1 MNDTKYTIG
10 MDLGTDSARAVLYE
24 AAGPQAGREISV
36 CTCPYPRWSQ
46 GLYCDPSEARFRQH
60 PLDYL
65 ESVETVLKGVIA
77 ECPDKDSIVA
87 IAADTTG
94 STPCLIDGNLTP
106 LCLKPGHEDDPDAM
120 FILWKDHTGEAESQE
135 INALLPRF
143 EVNYAD
149 HSGKLYGPENFWS
162 KMLHVLRRSPGLRED
177 AYAAIEL
184 CDYVPAVLTGCRSV
198 GELKMGHAVAQG
210 KWMWS
215 ERWGGYPPE
224 DFFNALDPVLVPFL
238 RRLPKKNHP
247 CQEAAGTLC
256 PEWAEKL
263 GLSER
268 VFLGVGNID
277 SYSGALGAGAA
288 PGKMIMNLGTSACF
302 MNVVPDEVILG
313 RIVPG
318 VFGQVNGMILPGC
331 DGFETGLSA
340 YGDAFAWFKRLL
352 GWPLEKF
359 LPESERASA
368 MDRMLSLLN
377 EEAAKVVPDP
387 DAPLATDHLN
397 GRRTPYLNSA
407 LSASFSGLKLSTTA
421 PELYYALVESTAF
434 ATRAIIDHM
443 ESHGVPVEEL
453 VAVGGVSRKSP
464 FAMQML
470 ADVTG
475 RRIDVSAAMNA
486 GTAGAAL
493 NGAVIAGLYPDVA
506 SAQKAICPPVMKSFE
521 PDASK
526 AGLFEKRYG
535 RYIET
540 VKFNER

>member
-1 MNDTKYTIG
+1 
-10 MDLGTDSARAVLYE
+10 
-24 AAGPQAGREISV
+24 
-36 CTCPYPRWSQ
+36 
-46 GLYCDPSEARFRQH
+46 
-60 PLDYL
+60 
-65 ESVETVLKGVIA
+65 
-77 ECPDKDSIVA
+77 
-87 IAADTTG
+87 
-94 STPCLIDGNLTP
+94 
-106 LCLKPGHEDDPDAM
+106 
-120 FILWKDHTGEAESQE
+120 
-135 INALLPRF
+135 
-143 EVNYAD
+143 
-149 HSGKLYGPENFWS
+149 
-162 KMLHVLRRSPGLRED
+162 
-177 AYAAIEL
+177 
-184 CDYVPAVLTGCRSV
+184 
-198 GELKMGHAVAQG
+198 
-210 KWMWS
+210 
-215 ERWGGYPPE
+215 
-224 DFFNALDPVLVPFL
+224 
-238 RRLPKKNHP
+238 
-247 CQEAAGTLC
+247 
-256 PEWAEKL
+256 
-263 GLSER
+263 
-268 VFLGVGNID
+268 
-277 SYSGALGAGAA
+277 
-288 PGKMIMNLGTSACF
+288 
-302 MNVVPDEVILG
+302 
-313 RIVPG
+313 
-318 VFGQVNGMILPGC
+318 
-331 DGFETGLSA
+331 
-340 YGDAFAWFKRLL
+340 
-352 GWPLEKF
+352 
-359 LPESERASA
+359 

-397 GRRTPYLNSA
+397 GRRTPYLNSS

>member
-1 MNDTKYTIG
+1 MEDRKYTIG

-36 CTCPYPRWSQ
+36 CTSPYPRWSE
-46 GLYCDPSEARFRQH
+46 GLYCDPAEARFRQH

-65 ESVETVLKGVIA
+65 EAVETVLKGVISD
-77 ECPDKDSIVA
+77 CPDKDAIVA

-94 STPCLIDGNLTP
+94 STPCLTDASLTP
-106 LCLKPGHEDDPDAM
+106 LCLTPGHEDDPDAM

-135 INALLPRF
+135 INALLPKF
-143 EVNYAD
+143 PVNYAD

-162 KMLHVLRRSPGLRED
+162 KMLHVLRRSPRLRED
-177 AYAAIEL
+177 AFSAIEL
-184 CDYVPAVLTGCRSV
+184 CDYIPAVLTGCTGVDS
-198 GELKMGHAVAQG
+198 LKMGHSVAQG

-215 ERWGGYPPE
+215 ERWGGFPPE
-224 DFFNALDPVLVPFL
+224 AFFNALDPVLVPFL
-238 RRLPKKNHP
+238 KRLPKRNYP

-256 PEWAEKL
+256 PEWADKL
-263 GLSER
+263 GLSGK
-268 VFLGVGNID
+268 VFVGVGNID

-288 PGKMIMNLGTSACF
+288 PGRMVMNLGTSACF

-359 LPESERASA
+359 LPEKERAAA
-368 MDRMLSLLN
+368 MDKLLSVLN
-377 EEAAKVVPDP
+377 DEAAKVVPDV
-387 DAPLATDHLN
+387 DSPLATDHLN
-397 GRRTPYLNSA
+397 GRRTPFLNSS

-434 ATRAIIDHM
+434 ATKVIIDHM
-443 ESHGVPVEEL
+443 ESNGVPVEEL

-475 RRIDVSAAMNA
+475 RRINVSAAMNA
-486 GTAGAAL
+486 GATGAAV
-493 NGAVIAGLYPDVA
+493 NGAVMAGLYPDVV
-506 SAQKAICPPVMKSFE
+506 SAQKAMCPPVLNSFE
-521 PDASK
+521 PDPSK
-526 AGLFEKRYG
+526 ERILAQRCIRYV
-535 RYIET
+535 ET